1 MEFLEETNEIE
12 KLTNESKEVNIDYMK
27 YMKQYNELGRLI
39 RSCTNRKNEIAKN
52 IKHLEHIIESSTIF
66 ASVNTID
73 GFETLLKD
81 ELFAISNGIDK
92 TDYRKYGANYPRW
105 FDLERIVKDV
115 IKCKTQYPGWIL
127 ETISKKGQL
136 YTLPPQSCYKFTY
149 KTPQGDN
156 MSCDGIEMVS
166 R

>member
-12 KLTNESKEVNIDYMK
+12 KLTNELKEVNIDYMK

-39 RSCTNRKNEIAKN
+39 TSCANRKKEISIN
-52 IKHLEHIIESSTIF
+52 ISDLEKIIESSTIF
-66 ASVNTID
+66 DSVNTID
-73 GFETLLKD
+73 GFETLLKG
-81 ELFAISNGIDK
+81 ELLAISNGMDR

-105 FDLERIVKDV
+105 FDLERLVKDV

-127 ETISKKGQL
+127 ETISIKGRL
-136 YTLPPQSCYKFTY
+136 DTLPPQSSYNFTY
-149 KTPQGDN
+149 KTPQGDY
-156 MSCDGIEMVS
+156 MSYKGIEVVS

>member
-12 KLTNESKEVNIDYMK
+12 KLTNELKEVDIDYMK
-27 YMKQYNELGRLI
+27 YNKQYNELGRLI
-39 RSCTNRKNEIAKN
+39 TSCKNRKKGIAFK
-52 IKHLEHIIESSTIF
+52 IKHLEQIIESSNIF

-81 ELFAISNGIDK
+81 ELFAISNGMDK

-127 ETISKKGQL
+127 ENISKKGQL
-136 YTLPPQSCYKFTY
+136 DTLPPQSFYKFTY

-156 MSCDGIEMVS
+156 MSCGGIEIVS

>member
-1 MEFLEETNEIE
+1 MEFLEEINEI
-12 KLTNESKEVNIDYMK
+12 KRLKNELKEVGIDYMK
-27 YMKQYNELGRLI
+27 YNKQYNELARLI
-39 RSCTNRKNEIAKN
+39 RSCANRKHEISIN
-52 IKHLEHIIESSTIF
+52 ISDLEKIIESSTIF
-66 ASVNTID
+66 DSVNTID
-73 GFETLLKD
+73 GFETLLKG
-81 ELFAISNGIDK
+81 ELLAISNGMDR